1 MECGES
7 GGKVVEGI
15 MEGVASPI
23 GVGSILAEGV
33 GEVGSCHRRVGDV
46 LVIGMDWVGSQG

>member
-7 GGKVVEGI
+7 GGEVVEGI

-23 GVGSILAEGV
+23 DVRSILAEGV
-33 GEVGSCHRRVGDV
+33 GEEVSCHRWVGDV
-46 LVIGMDWVGSQG
+46 LVIGMDGVGCQG

>member
-15 MEGVASPI
+15 VEGVARPI
-23 GVGSILAEGV
+23 GVRSILAEGV
-33 GEVGSCHRRVGDV
+33 GEVGSCCGGVGDV

>member
-1 MECGES
+1 
-7 GGKVVEGI
+7 

-23 GVGSILAEGV
+23 GVRSILAEGV
-33 GEVGSCHRRVGDV
+33 GEVVSCHRRVGDV